1 MDDPVTDT
9 GAKGPDEKKE
19 PKSDNAST
27 EQIDNLAAVASDKAT
42 KVAELVSCLDDYFE
56 HDANLRKQYEE
67 ERPIA
72 DLYKLKLVQLQKPDE
87 DTLLSA
93 IKESKK
99 LNLTAT
105 GDKVRANIGQG
116 RTILILR
123 DLPRDVQYDQIK
135 KLLESEELTEQ
146 LDSRVKEIRPEL
158 NDTWFVRFASQED
171 CMTAFFWLQSNGK
184 INGAKV
190 KCRVKSVLQ
199 ASSYNP
205 GAPSGTNTNPYTDQ
219 AFRGFPSPNM
229 YGGYGGPGFSPMMPY
244 PGPYPQYNNKQGG
257 GRGGKRNSRRG
268 RTARS
273 PNNQPVP
280 RQTSVGGAAFP
291 RQTSFRQKG
300 RQKSYG
306 MKPQKSARSNAKQA
320 VETDDEIYYQGQ
332 FVIIGRQSF
341 DGLVK
346 LCCNLDMNE
355 PTKPEELLAFPGL
368 LCEKPKK
375 AFDMKPLT
383 RGSTISPMPGAQ
395 PSPSEPEM
403 MSLGKTMSEAQK
415 GLEDKMK
422 EVKSFKG
429 NKKKETKK
437 AKTDKFINAVQENE
451 DQKEEE
457 VLAADDDG
465 ATAI

>member
-1 MDDPVTDT
+1 MDDPVTET
-9 GAKGPDEKKE
+9 GAKGPVEKKE
-19 PKSDNAST
+19 PRSDNA
-27 EQIDNLAAVASDKAT
+27 IASDRAT

-72 DLYKLKLVQLQKPDE
+72 DLYNLKLVQLQKPDQ

-123 DLPRDVQYDQIK
+123 DLPRDVTYDQIK
-135 KLLESEELTEQ
+135 KLLETEELTEQ
-146 LDSRVKEIRPEL
+146 LESRVKEIRPEL

-205 GAPSGTNTNPYTDQ
+205 GAPSGANTNPYADQ

-244 PGPYPQYNNKQGG
+244 PGPYPQYNNKQGS

-273 PNNQPVP
+273 PNLQGVP

-291 RQTSFRQKG
+291 RQQSFRQKG
-300 RQKSYG
+300 RQKSGYG
-306 MKPQKSARSNAKQA
+306 MKPQKSSRSNTKQA
-320 VETDDEIYYQGQ
+320 AEADDEIYYKDQ
-332 FVIIGRQSF
+332 FIIIGRQSF
-341 DGLVK
+341 DSLVK
-346 LCCNLDMNE
+346 LCCNVDMNE
-355 PTKPEELLAFPGL
+355 PTKPKELLAFPGL
-368 LCEKPKK
+368 LCDEPKK

-383 RGSTISPMPGAQ
+383 QGSTISPMPGAQ

-403 MSLGKTMSEAQK
+403 MSLGKSMSEAQK

-429 NKKKETKK
+429 NKKKEAKK
-437 AKTDKFINAVQENE
+437 AKTDKIINAVQEKD

-457 VLAADDDG
+457 IIAADD

>member
-1 MDDPVTDT
+1 MDDPVTET

-27 EQIDNLAAVASDKAT
+27 EKIDNLAAVASDKAT
-42 KVAELVSCLDDYFE
+42 KVAELVSVLDDYFDN
-56 HDANLRKQYEE
+56 DANLCKQYEK

-72 DLYKLKLVQLQKPDE
+72 DLKKLKLVQLQKPDE

-135 KLLESEELTEQ
+135 KLLESEELTEK
-146 LDSRVKEIRPEL
+146 LESRVKEIRPEL

-171 CMTAFFWLQSNGK
+171 CMTAFFWLQQNGK

-205 GAPSGTNTNPYTDQ
+205 GAPSGTNANPYADQ
-219 AFRGFPSPNM
+219 GYRGFPSPNM

-273 PNNQPVP
+273 PNTPGVP

-291 RQTSFRQKG
+291 RQQSFRQKG
-300 RQKSYG
+300 RQKS
-306 MKPQKSARSNAKQA
+306 ARSNPKQA

-332 FVIIGRQSF
+332 FVIIGRQAF

-346 LCCNLDMNE
+346 TCCNLDMNE

-368 LCEKPKK
+368 MCEKPKK

-383 RGSTISPMPGAQ
+383 QGSTISPMPGAQ
-395 PSPSEPEM
+395 PSPPEPEM
-403 MSLGKTMSEAQK
+403 MSLGKTMVNEAKK

-437 AKTDKFINAVQENE
+437 AKTDKIINAVQENE

-457 VLAADDDG
+457 VLAADDG
-465 ATAI
+465 ATEI